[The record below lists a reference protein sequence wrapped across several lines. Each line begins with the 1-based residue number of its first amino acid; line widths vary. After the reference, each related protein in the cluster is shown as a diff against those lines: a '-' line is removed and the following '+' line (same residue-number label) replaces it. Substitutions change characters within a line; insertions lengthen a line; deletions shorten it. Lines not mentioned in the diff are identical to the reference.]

1 MKQKTKNKTYI
12 KAGGVLSTLIIGIV
26 VGMLAFN
33 SIPQT
38 IIEQTIHERTWKLV
52 PLGDADP
59 GAQVSGVVNISLVK
73 HGLYDYKTNI
83 TRNASMFAWS
93 GYGGEANNTEIGINV
108 PYGIKF
114 DIVAK
119 VIWNKTH
126 AWNSTSN
133 NWTLEWVRGNISM
146 PRFNYENYSLD
157 EWNITAN
164 TGREKIFVQYV
175 LGSGK
180 ADADNGMSINKS
192 ERVPQCYF
200 RFWSYF

>member
-1 MKQKTKNKTYI
+1 MHNKKQYI
-12 KAGGVLSTLIIGIV
+12 KAGGLLTSITLGV
-26 VGMLAFN
+26 VVALLLLQSA
-33 SIPQT
+33 T
-38 IIEQTIHERTWKLV
+38 ETLV
-52 PLGDADP
+52 VQEVEIKPREWQLLPTGDADP
-59 GAQVSGVVNISLVK
+59 GSGVSGVINISLVK

-119 VIWNKTH
+119 VRWNKTH
-126 AWNSTSN
+126 AFNTTSS
-133 NWTLEWVRGNISM
+133 NWTLTWIRGNISM
-146 PRFNYENYSLD
+146 PRYLYQNYSLD
-157 EWNITAN
+157 EWNITGH
-164 TGREKIFVQYV
+164 TGRETIYVQYV

-180 ADADNGMSINKS
+180 GTADNGMSINKS

-200 RFWSYF
+200 RFWAYY